1 MNLKDMKLLL
11 MDKGVIFSDGLNQIE
26 IKKAEKFYNIK
37 FPPDLSEFLQ
47 YALPISKGFVNW
59 RDFSDENVNKI
70 KWILNCPLEGM
81 LFDIEKNGFWMEE
94 WGEKPQDIDEA
105 FQICKQQY
113 DKAPILIP
121 IYFHRYIPSEP
132 YEKGNPVYSVHQT
145 DIIYYGE
152 NLESYF
158 QIQFGKGRQEEM
170 KHKNI
175 KEIRFWRDIV
185 S

>member
-1 MNLKDMKLLL
+1 VIPGINFKDCMKIIRVVLFCLIITFIVPVPSPAQ
-11 MDKGVIFSDGLNQIE
+11 KGSFLIRS
-26 IKKAEKFYNIK
+26 EKRAREARRSADVY
-37 FPPDLSEFLQ
+37 
-47 YALPISKGFVNW
+47 
-59 RDFSDENVNKI
+59 
-70 KWILNCPLEGM
+70 
-81 LFDIEKNGFWMEE
+81 FD
-94 WGEKPQDIDEA
+94 
-105 FQICKQQY
+105 KQQY